1 MNPDTLSCWNVI
13 KIKLITC
20 IGVIGYQERDG
31 IGQDPGSEML
41 LFVRF
46 DRYSISFLID
56 QPAGYDVLLC
66 RPEIIRSVFIPVFV
80 KTMCRN
86 HSLLKIIRSSFR
98 IKSFC
103 HSFGTAD
110 MVVRIGT
117 PQRFTF
123 PVQRVIGVGKME
135 AYADLVDAVADL
147 EYIQDIIDP

>member
-1 MNPDTLSCWNVI
+1 MIRLILSIRLIEIKLYPSGYISILRNIWIQIPCPVGIVI

-41 LFVRF
+41 LSVRF

-86 HSLLKIIRSSFR
+86 RSLLEIIRSCFR

-103 HSFGTAD
+103 CSFGTAD
-110 MVVRIGT
+110 MVIRVGT
-117 PQRFTF
+117 P
-123 PVQRVIGVGKME
+123 
-135 AYADLVDAVADL
+135 
-147 EYIQDIIDP
+147 